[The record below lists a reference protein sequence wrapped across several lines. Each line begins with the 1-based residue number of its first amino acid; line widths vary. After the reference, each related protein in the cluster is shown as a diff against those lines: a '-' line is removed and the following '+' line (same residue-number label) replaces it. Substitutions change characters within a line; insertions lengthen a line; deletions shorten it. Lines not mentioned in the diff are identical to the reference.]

1 MLGIRKTKMSQIVGW
16 IYDPEGNPN
25 GDNFVD
31 FGVMVTHR
39 NTEDGGYEDAILMNF
54 NVDGPI
60 LDRI

>member
-1 MLGIRKTKMSQIVGW
+1 MSQTVGW

-39 NTEDGGYEDAILMNF
+39 ETEDGGYEDAILMNF